1 MVDVTTEALQTVKSA
16 LATFQS
22 DINGLSM
29 RATNNADEI
38 TEECKTQINHT
49 KAEIA
54 QVPRFVHNLRTQ
66 KMMMNVSKFKN
77 KLTL

>member
-54 QVPRFVHNLRTQ
+54 QVEAQIAKLDKIKDYPRPI
-66 KMMMNVSKFKN
+66 S
-77 KLTL
+77 